1 MFPSKWANFRGRVYQ
16 SFNLILVPRNR
27 TLHTSAFM
35 CLLNKQTHR
44 EGRREEGKERRKV
57 DKKGKRQGTV
67 KSQGTHRM
75 ASVRP
80 TPTSLFTP
88 RPREV
93 PRSLEDT
100 GHRSLQSNPSRY
112 WGPQPTLNPKST
124 LPPLGAPHRGYCPTL
139 RSSHLSGSSLPPAA
153 APQGPVVADM
163 NHRTPRNRAATVSG
177 AAGLEGQAAAMLSTG
192 ASPTTS
198 GSALAREPG
207 GVGPWEGGS

>member
-1 MFPSKWANFRGRVYQ
+1 
-16 SFNLILVPRNR
+16 
-27 TLHTSAFM
+27 M

-112 WGPQPTLNPKST
+112 
-124 LPPLGAPHRGYCPTL
+124 
-139 RSSHLSGSSLPPAA
+139 
-153 APQGPVVADM
+153 
-163 NHRTPRNRAATVSG
+163 
-177 AAGLEGQAAAMLSTG
+177 
-192 ASPTTS
+192 
-198 GSALAREPG
+198 
-207 GVGPWEGGS
+207 